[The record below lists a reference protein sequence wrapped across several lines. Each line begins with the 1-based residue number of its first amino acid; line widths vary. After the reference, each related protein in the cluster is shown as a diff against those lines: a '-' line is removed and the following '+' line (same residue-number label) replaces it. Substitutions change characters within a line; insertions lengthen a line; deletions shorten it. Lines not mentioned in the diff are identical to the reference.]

1 MTKKH
6 LKKSFT
12 KTLLTTGDIA
22 HYCHTTVVQVNR
34 WIKKGELK
42 TIQTLGGHNR
52 ITLEEFKD
60 FLKRNEIPITMDI
73 SKISKKKN
81 ILVADDDADLAN
93 GISEILKNQYKEYK
107 VEVAFDGY
115 ETLISVGNINPDL
128 LILDIRMPKI
138 DGLDVCRRI
147 RENKAISPKIKI
159 LAITGHSEA
168 YNRNT
173 VLAAGANEYLLKPI
187 DKDILLKYVEK
198 LL

>member
-1 MTKKH
+1 MAKKH

-22 HYCHTTVVQVNR
+22 RYCHTTVVQINR

-60 FLKRNEIPITMDI
+60 FLKRNEIPVTKDI
-73 SKISKKKN
+73 IKISKKKN
-81 ILVADDDADLAN
+81 ILVADDDSDLAH
-93 GISEILKNQYKEYK
+93 GIKEILKKQYKDYD
-107 VEVAFDGY
+107 VEVTLDGY
-115 ETLISVGNINPDL
+115 ETLITVGNINPDL

-138 DGLDVCRRI
+138 DGLAVCRRI
-147 RENKAISPKIKI
+147 RENKAISPQLKI
-159 LAITGHSEA
+159 LAITGYSEA
-168 YNRNT
+168 YDRNT

-187 DKDILLKYVEK
+187 DKDILLNYVEK